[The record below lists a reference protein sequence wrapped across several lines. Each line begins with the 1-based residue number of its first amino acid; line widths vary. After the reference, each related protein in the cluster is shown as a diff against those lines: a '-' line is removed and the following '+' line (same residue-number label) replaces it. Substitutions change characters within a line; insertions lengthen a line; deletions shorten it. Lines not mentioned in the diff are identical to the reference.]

1 MKEVSKSMRKIDL
14 KNFDE
19 LSFQTR
25 NQTSKKHSQKKTKK
39 SVDKMENGLFDNVKI
54 KL

>member
-1 MKEVSKSMRKIDL
+1 MRKIDL

-25 NQTSKKHSQKKTKK
+25 NQTSKKHSQKKRKKASTKWK
-39 SVDKMENGLFDNVKI
+39 TDFSTM
-54 KL
+54 